1 MKDFEKLYSLMHASL
16 SGELVVNAVDFPV
29 DMDLPL
35 ARGDFQPAKPVRFG
49 YHMGRRRTD
58 FLRCGLPVISLASD
72 RFIDIL
78 KAGGFSGWR
87 TFPVTILGKDK
98 QEISGY
104 SGLAITGRC
113 GPLDNPRCERKTRPA
128 KWPAVRAV
136 PAWYGLYFDLS
147 TWDGSDLFM
156 PEGTGFIFV
165 TEPAKSA
172 LEKAKIT
179 NKHLTR
185 HTEDELLVL

>member
-1 MKDFEKLYSLMHASL
+1 MNFASTYSLLHKGL
-16 SGELVVNAVDFPV
+16 HGELVVNPVDFPV
-29 DMDLPL
+29 ESELALAHGDL
-35 ARGDFQPAKPVRFG
+35 QPDKPIQFS
-49 YHMGRRRTD
+49 YHMGKRLTD
-58 FLRCGLPVISLASD
+58 FLSCGFPVISLVSE
-72 RFIDIL
+72 RFIDTL

-113 GPLDNPRCERKTRPA
+113 GPLDNSRSERRTLPA
-128 KWPAVRAV
+128 KWPAVRPV

-172 LEKAKIT
+172 LEKAKLT
-179 NKHLTR
+179 NLHFTRLTEVER
-185 HTEDELLVL
+185 LVL